1 MLSLPSTLYTEVKIT
16 GLFSHWLMSMSVSTL
31 LAYIRKSKGLTQ
43 QALADAIG
51 LRVTQIKRYEA
62 GTSQPSLEAIKKI
75 AQTLRVTTN
84 SLIFDEGELVPDA
97 DLALQFQAI
106 SGMAPEQQQ
115 VIKQLL
121 EGMIIK
127 YEAERWSSKMKG

>member
-1 MLSLPSTLYTEVKIT
+1 MAISITWLKAMSIAKRLSK
-16 GLFSHWLMSMSVSTL
+16 
-31 LAYIRKSKGLTQ
+31 IRKEKGLTQ

-51 LRVTQIKRYEA
+51 LHVTQVKRYEA
-62 GTSQPSLEAIKKI
+62 GQSQPSLEALKKI
-75 AQTLRVTTN
+75 AKTLRVTID
-84 SLIFDEGELVPDA
+84 SLVFEENELVPNA

-106 SGMAPEQQQ
+106 SHMEPSEQA

-127 YEAERWSSKMKG
+127 YEAERWSSKVK

>member
-1 MLSLPSTLYTEVKIT
+1 MIVTISIT
-16 GLFSHWLMSMSVSTL
+16 WLNVMSIAKR
-31 LAYIRKSKGLTQ
+31 LANIRKDKGLTQ

-51 LRVTQIKRYEA
+51 LHVTQVKRYE
-62 GTSQPSLEAIKKI
+62 GGQSQPSLEAIKKI
-75 AQTLRVTTN
+75 AKTLRVTTD
-84 SLIFDEGELVPDA
+84 SLIFEAEELMPEA

-106 SGMAPEQQQ
+106 TQMNTDEQA

-127 YEAERWSSKMKG
+127 YEAERWSSKVK

>member
-1 MLSLPSTLYTEVKIT
+1 MSIAARLATL
-16 GLFSHWLMSMSVSTL
+16 
-31 LAYIRKSKGLTQ
+31 RKQKGLTQ

-51 LRVTQIKRYEA
+51 LHITQIKRYEA

-75 AQTLRVTTN
+75 ARTLRVTTD
-84 SLIFDEGELVPDA
+84 SLIFEEEELEADA
-97 DLALQFQAI
+97 DLAMQFQAI
-106 SGMAPEQQQ
+106 ASMPRKQQS

-127 YEAERWSSKMKG
+127 YEAERWSSRLK

>member
-1 MLSLPSTLYTEVKIT
+1 MIGCFSDWFNPMSIANRLTTL
-16 GLFSHWLMSMSVSTL
+16 
-31 LAYIRKSKGLTQ
+31 RKQKGLSQ
-43 QALADAIG
+43 QALADAVGIH
-51 LRVTQIKRYEA
+51 VTQIKRYE
-62 GTSQPSLEAIKKI
+62 GGVSLPSLEAIKKI
-75 AQTLRVTTN
+75 AQTLRVTTD
-84 SLIFDEGELVPDA
+84 SLIFEANELQPSA

-106 SGMAPEQQQ
+106 TNMAPEQQE

>member
-1 MLSLPSTLYTEVKIT
+1 
-16 GLFSHWLMSMSVSTL
+16 MSMSVSTR

-51 LRVTQIKRYEA
+51 LRVRQIKRYEA
-62 GTSQPSLEAIKKI
+62 GNSQPSLEAIKKI
-75 AQTLRVTTN
+75 AQTLHVTAD
-84 SLIFDEGELVPDA
+84 SLIFDEGELAPDA

-106 SGMAPEQQQ
+106 SGMAPAEQQQ

-127 YEAERWSSKMKG
+127 YEEQSDSHRR

>member
-1 MLSLPSTLYTEVKIT
+1 MVSSITILSI
-16 GLFSHWLMSMSVSTL
+16 MSIATRL
-31 LAYIRKSKGLTQ
+31 TQIRKDKSLTQ

-51 LRVTQIKRYEA
+51 LHVTQVKRYEA

-75 AQTLRVTTN
+75 AQTFRVTTD
-84 SLIFDEGELVPDA
+84 SLIFEENELVPSE
-97 DLALQFQAI
+97 DLALQFNAI
-106 SGMAPEQQQ
+106 INMPTKERE

-127 YEAERWSSKMKG
+127 YEAERWSSKMK